1 MLHKEGGGEQRR
13 QIEEGVNIESTNRS
27 IRAQKSL
34 SLCEMLAKS
43 SELCRQLIVLCR
55 QVEVVGA
62 RGRGRQKDAWQ
73 TSLQRGERGG
83 GVAQVLFGLHYTIIL
98 LPEIM
103 VSSRAT
109 CQKHSMSLMSAPLL
123 PPCGMWVSVG
133 FTHTHTLTH
142 VSKFSRKLCKSRK
155 SLANPKKKGK
165 TKKK

>member
-55 QVEVVGA
+55 QVEVVAEGA

-73 TSLQRGERGG
+73 TSLQRGRGRG
-83 GVAQVLFGLHYTIIL
+83 WPKCCLDFIIQL
-98 LPEIM
+98 
-103 VSSRAT
+103 S
-109 CQKHSMSLMSAPLL
+109 CYQK
-123 PPCGMWVSVG
+123 
-133 FTHTHTLTH
+133 
-142 VSKFSRKLCKSRK
+142 
-155 SLANPKKKGK
+155 
-165 TKKK
+165 